1 MSCSTTGSGHRVPR
15 SAPNH
20 SFRISTLLKPR
31 ENLGRGVAPR
41 RYFELMRD
49 LSLLPKAHLH
59 VHLESTVRPGTLRE
73 IGEAN
78 GVTVPAEQPVFD
90 GFRAFGDYN
99 GLLRSCLRRSEDFER
114 VAREFC
120 EDQVAEGTRYAEV
133 TFTAASHGERL
144 GEPDMPL
151 AAILKG
157 LSAGAAEHGLAWRVI
172 LDHSRRRSVER
183 ARLTLDLARRYA
195 PDGVIAIGLAGEEK
209 YPLAP
214 FAGICDEAEEAGL
227 HLIHH
232 AGEDAGPDSIR
243 EALDLGHAERIGHG
257 IRILEDDALV
267 AEVRERGI
275 ALEVCPSS
283 NVTLGLVPSFE
294 EHPLPRLID
303 AGLVVTLS
311 TDVPSI
317 TGTTL
322 PGEFLRARETFAYE
336 DVALADLARASVD
349 ASFAPA
355 DLKRS
360 IHQEIDA
367 WLA

>member
-1 MSCSTTGSGHRVPR
+1 
-15 SAPNH
+15 
-20 SFRISTLLKPR
+20 
-31 ENLGRGVAPR
+31 
-41 RYFELMRD
+41 MRD
-49 LSLLPKAHLH
+49 LSQLPKAHLH
-59 VHLESTVRPGTLRE
+59 VHLESTIRPDTLRDL
-73 IGEAN
+73 GEAN
-78 GVTVPAEQPVFD
+78 GIAVPAEQPVFD

-99 GLLRSCLRRSEDFER
+99 GLLRSCLRRPEDFER

-120 EDQVAEGTRYAEV
+120 EDQVADGVRYAEV
-133 TFTAASHGERL
+133 TFTAGSHGERL

-151 AAILKG
+151 ASVLKG
-157 LSAGAAEHGLAWRVI
+157 LSVGAAEHGLTSRVI

-195 PDGVIAIGLAGEEK
+195 RDGVFAIGLAGEET

-243 EALDLGHAERIGHG
+243 EALDLGHSERIGHG
-257 IRILEDDALV
+257 IRILEDVALV

-294 EHPLPRLID
+294 EHPLPRLVD

-311 TDVPSI
+311 TDVPSV

-322 PGEFLRARETFAYE
+322 TDEFLRAREAFAY
-336 DVALADLARASVD
+336 DDLTLAGLARASVD

-355 DLKRS
+355 ELKRT
-360 IHQEIDA
+360 IHSEIDA
-367 WLA
+367 WLG

>member
-1 MSCSTTGSGHRVPR
+1 
-15 SAPNH
+15 
-20 SFRISTLLKPR
+20 
-31 ENLGRGVAPR
+31 
-41 RYFELMRD
+41 MRD

-59 VHLESTVRPGTLRE
+59 VHLESTIRPDTLRDL
-73 IGEAN
+73 GEAN
-78 GVTVPAEQPVFD
+78 GVAVPAEQPVFD

-99 GLLRSCLRRSEDFER
+99 GLLRSCLRRPEDFER

-120 EDQVAEGTRYAEV
+120 EDQVADGVRYAEV

-151 AAILKG
+151 ASVLKG
-157 LSAGAAEHGLAWRVI
+157 LSAGAAESGLHWRVL
-172 LDHSRRRSVER
+172 LDHSRRRPVER

-195 PDGVIAIGLAGEEK
+195 PDGVFAIGLAGEEK

-232 AGEDAGPDSIR
+232 AGEDAGPASIR
-243 EALDLGHAERIGHG
+243 EALEAGHSERIGHG
-257 IRILEDDALV
+257 IRILEDVALV

-311 TDVPSI
+311 TDVPSV

-322 PGEFLRARETFAYE
+322 TDEFLRTREAFAY
-336 DVALADLARASVD
+336 DDLALAGLARASVD

-355 DLKRS
+355 ELKRS

-367 WLA
+367 WLSRD